1 MPIQIIVEECTGC
14 TLCVE
19 ACPFDAIRIMDKS
32 EDSGLASFSQSHKL
46 GNGGLASDSQSHK
59 KAVIDLNKCNLCGAC
74 VPACKF
80 KAVLLE
86 EGEKPAP
93 NSNLKDYKGIW
104 VFVEQKNGKIQ
115 SVAYELLGKAQEL
128 AKKLHCDVSG
138 VLIGHN
144 LKDQLDEII
153 WHGAD
158 NIYLVEAPEIAN
170 FQDEPYTNIL
180 VKLVQKYK
188 PEILLC
194 GATAIGRSLIS
205 RVAINIKAGLT
216 ADCTGLDIDPE
227 KKILLQTRPAF
238 GGNIMATIISPN
250 YRPQMATVRHKVM
263 QPMEPDKKRKGKIIR
278 ESFDSKVYASR
289 TKLLGI
295 VKEVE
300 TLINIAEADIIVSGG
315 RGMAGAEN
323 FKLLEELAHVIGA
336 AVGASRAAVDSSW
349 MPYSHQVGQTGR
361 TVAPKIYIACGIS
374 GQIQHLVG
382 MSSSKI
388 IIAINKDPE
397 APIFKVATYGIVGDL
412 FQVIPALTKKFKETL
427 KK

>member
-1 MPIQIIVEECTGC
+1 MPIQILIEKCTGC
-14 TLCVE
+14 TLCIK
-19 ACPFDAIRIMDKS
+19 ACPFDAIRILDKM
-32 EDSGLASFSQSHKL
+32 
-46 GNGGLASDSQSHK
+46 
-59 KAVIDLNKCNLCGAC
+59 AVIDLNKCNLCGAC

-80 KAVLLE
+80 KAMVL
-86 EGEKPAP
+86 EKEPAVCAVP
-93 NSNLKDYKGIW
+93 DIKDYKGIW
-104 VFVEQKNGKIQ
+104 VFIEQKNSKVQ
-115 SVAYELLGKAQEL
+115 SVSYELLGKAQEL
-128 AKKLHCDVSG
+128 AKKLNCQVSG
-138 VLIGHN
+138 ILIGNN
-144 LKDQLDEII
+144 LDDQLDELIYK
-153 WHGAD
+153 GAD
-158 NIYLVEAPEIAN
+158 NIYLIQAPEIAE
-170 FQDEPYTNIL
+170 FQDEPYTKIL
-180 VKLVQKYK
+180 VELVRKYK

-263 QPMEPDKKRKGKIIR
+263 QPMEPDRKRKGKIIR
-278 ESFDSKVYASR
+278 ESFDGSLYASR
-289 TKLLGI
+289 TKLLDI
-295 VKEVE
+295 VEEME
-300 TLINIAEADIIVSGG
+300 TLVNLSEADIIVSGG
-315 RGMAGAEN
+315 RGMRGPEN
-323 FKLLEELAHVIGA
+323 FKLLEELAHVLGA
-336 AVGASRAAVDSSW
+336 AMGSSRAAVDAGW

-382 MSSSKI
+382 MQSSKI
-388 IIAINKDPE
+388 IVAINKDPD

-412 FQVIPALTKKFKETL
+412 FQIIPALTKKFKEVL